1 MVRTTATGSLKDAG
15 QVVSLCCEAALVGG
29 DGLGCG
35 GFVGKGRDREKKEEE
50 SGGESFHDNLLG
62 MEGSRAVGKR
72 KGRAGR
78 PVVVEMGCFYP
89 IHPKTFAIIAAR
101 PMAKDAHGETRRAGA
116 IAARGYSGME
126 RALIAAAISSS
137 ITPDITAAPD
147 VETIS
152 MPFPLVAS
160 VRLME

>member
-1 MVRTTATGSLKDAG
+1 MGATATGSLKDAG
-15 QVVSLCCEAALVGG
+15 QVVSLCCGAALVG
-29 DGLGCG
+29 DDELCG
-35 GFVGKGRDREKKEEE
+35 GFVGKGRGSEEKEEE

-101 PMAKDAHGETRRAGA
+101 PMAKEAHGETRRAGA

>member
-72 KGRAGR
+72 KGRPSLSGPDA
-78 PVVVEMGCFYP
+78 FSS
-89 IHPKTFAIIAAR
+89 KT
-101 PMAKDAHGETRRAGA
+101 P
-116 IAARGYSGME
+116 
-126 RALIAAAISSS
+126 AAAPFRADSLASACS
-137 ITPDITAAPD
+137 RACAPSPC
-147 VETIS
+147 E
-152 MPFPLVAS
+152 
-160 VRLME
+160 

>member
-72 KGRAGR
+72 KGRPSLSGPKLTDFAIWQVWPAKCQASWPSRYYCSGR
-78 PVVVEMGCFYP
+78 PVLP
-89 IHPKTFAIIAAR
+89 HDTLR
-101 PMAKDAHGETRRAGA
+101 
-116 IAARGYSGME
+116 
-126 RALIAAAISSS
+126 
-137 ITPDITAAPD
+137 
-147 VETIS
+147 
-152 MPFPLVAS
+152 
-160 VRLME
+160 